1 MVGVLQEMEAKGTL
15 ESELFVANSSLH
27 HLCQL
32 CVSKQTS
39 PSLGIPAD
47 PCVRWREHV
56 RQGFLEVRKM
66 ITGRDVPGNK

>member
-56 RQGFLEVRKM
+56 R
-66 ITGRDVPGNK
+66 